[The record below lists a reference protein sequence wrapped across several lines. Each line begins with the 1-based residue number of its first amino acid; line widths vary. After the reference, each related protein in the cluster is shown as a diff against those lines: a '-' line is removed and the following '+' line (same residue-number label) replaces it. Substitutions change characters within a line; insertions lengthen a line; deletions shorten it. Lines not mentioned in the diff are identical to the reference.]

1 VDIIPVIDI
10 MAGQVVHARHGRR
23 ENYQPLKSPLCRNAQ
38 PQNVVE
44 DLLQFY
50 PFQTLYIADLDA
62 LMGGAAQTAL
72 LGELAEAFP
81 SLRFW
86 VDKGLPDVGMLPEF
100 KAYPFTPVIGS
111 ESLDDR
117 SVDLLADR
125 RRDCILSLDDMGGK
139 VLGPTSLLERPELW
153 PDRIIL
159 MNLSRVGSE
168 GGPDF
173 AGMQRM
179 LAEHRAG
186 HQFIAAGGVRDLS
199 DLERLKLMGLSAVL
213 LATALHAGALGVE
226 KLRALAAN

>member
-1 VDIIPVIDI
+1 MDIIPVIDI

-23 ENYQPLKSPLCRNAQ
+23 ESYQPLKSPLCRNAQ

-100 KAYPFTPVIGS
+100 KACPFTPVIGS

-117 SVDLLADR
+117 TVDLLVDR
-125 RRDCILSLDDMGGK
+125 RRDCILSLDYLGGN
-139 VLGPTSLLERPELW
+139 VLGPASLLERPELW
-153 PDRIIL
+153 PDRVIF
-159 MNLSRVGSE
+159 MNLSRVGSG

-173 AGMQRM
+173 AGMQRVLVEN
-179 LAEHRAG
+179 LAGRRC
-186 HQFIAAGGVRDLS
+186 IAAGGVRDMS
-199 DLERLKLMGLSAVL
+199 DLVRLKLMGLSAVL
-213 LATALHAGALGVE
+213 LATALHAGAVGAEELQ
-226 KLRALAAN
+226 ALAAD

>member
-1 VDIIPVIDI
+1 MDIIPVIDI

-38 PQNVVE
+38 PQHVVE

-50 PFQTLYIADLDA
+50 GFQTLYIADLDA
-62 LMGGAAQTAL
+62 LMGAAQTAL

-100 KAYPFTPVIGS
+100 KACRFTPVIGS

-125 RRDCILSLDDMGGK
+125 RRDCILSLDEMGGK

-153 PDRIIL
+153 PDRVIL

-179 LAEHRAG
+179 LTEHSAG
-186 HQFIAAGGVRDLS
+186 HQFIAAGGIRDLS
-199 DLERLKLMGLSAVL
+199 DLARLKLMGLSAVL
-213 LATALHAGALGVE
+213 LATALHAGALE
-226 KLRALAAN
+226 AENLRDLAAN